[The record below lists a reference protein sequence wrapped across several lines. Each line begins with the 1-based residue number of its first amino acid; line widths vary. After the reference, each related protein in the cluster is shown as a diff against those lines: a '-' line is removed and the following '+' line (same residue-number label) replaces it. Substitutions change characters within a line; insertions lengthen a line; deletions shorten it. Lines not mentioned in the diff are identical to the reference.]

1 MVLTSEKKLK
11 PMVSETR
18 KSSSASVS
26 ECENI
31 PSVGATKWDRFVDGF
46 RRQHVQHGDEGKSL
60 QKGISS
66 RHLILISLVT
76 GMGTGLFVGT
86 GNILS
91 TAGPLFLIIGYIIV
105 GSFLYPTLQA
115 AGELAVNYSELSG
128 GYNNYPLKFIDESVA
143 FAVTWIYC
151 IEWLSTFA
159 LELVTASITIKFWD
173 EDQKINPDVWVTIIF
188 VIVVLLHFI
197 GSKAYGEGEFVI
209 GCLKVL
215 MVTGFL
221 IMSIVVNVGGGPEG
235 KFIGG
240 KYWHDPGY
248 YTNFK
253 GLCTVFVTG
262 AFAFSQSE
270 FVALSAAEQ
279 PNPRRAIPTA
289 CKLVFW
295 RILILFLGSLIM
307 VGLLVPMD
315 SPELMGASGG
325 GSNASPFVLAAT
337 LHGVTVVPH
346 IINVVILLSVC
357 SVASSSLYASSRTLQ
372 SLADQGYAPKYFN
385 YIDRSGRPLRSLIA
399 CSIFGLFSYIAAYD
413 KQETVFNWLLSIS
426 GLAQLFTWD
435 VICISHIRFRQAL
448 KYNGISIDSLGY
460 TSSTGVWGSVYAIV
474 IHWLILVAL
483 FYTALFP
490 VGSSTPDAQ
499 SFFQNYLGAIV
510 LVFFYV
516 CHKLWSR
523 NWKFYVKTCDIDIHT
538 DRTLFDEEI
547 LNLEKQEFQEKY
559 NNDPWYKKLRT
570 ILF

>member
-1 MVLTSEKKLK
+1 MLSDQKKIKPIVSVIGDSNDSISESEKL
-11 PMVSETR
+11 PTLG
-18 KSSSASVS
+18 
-26 ECENI
+26 N
-31 PSVGATKWDRFVDGF
+31 TKWERFVDTF
-46 RRQHVQHGDEGKSL
+46 RRQTVVHGDEGKSL
-60 QKGISS
+60 KKGISS
-66 RHLILISLVT
+66 RHLILMALVT

-86 GNILS
+86 GKILS

-143 FAVTWIYC
+143 FSVTWIYC

-159 LELVTASITIKFWD
+159 LELVTATITIRFWD
-173 EDQKINPDVWVTIIF
+173 GNQTINPDVWVTIILI
-188 VIVVLLHFI
+188 IVVFLHFV
-197 GSKAYGEGEFVI
+197 GSDAYGEGEFII
-209 GCLKVL
+209 GCIKVL
-215 MVTGFL
+215 MVTGFI

-235 KFIGG
+235 VYIGG

-262 AFAFSQSE
+262 AFAFSQTE

-279 PNPRRAIPTA
+279 PNPRKAIPRA

-295 RILILFLGSLIM
+295 RILILFLGVLLM
-307 VGLLVPMD
+307 VGLLVPMN

-325 GSNASPFVLAAT
+325 GSNASPLVLAAK

-357 SVASSSLYASSRTLQ
+357 SVASSSLYSSSRTLQ
-372 SLADQGYAPKYFN
+372 SLAEQGYAPRYFN

-399 CSIFGLFSYIAAYD
+399 CSIVGLFSYIAAYKD
-413 KQETVFNWLLSIS
+413 QTTVFDWLLSIS

-460 TSSTGVWGSVYAIV
+460 VASTGIWGSIYAIV
-474 IHWLILVAL
+474 LHWLILVAQ
-483 FYTALFP
+483 FYIALFP
-490 VGSSTPDAQ
+490 VGSSKPDAQ
-499 SFFQNYLGAIV
+499 NFFKNYLGAIV
-510 LVFFYV
+510 LIFFYV
-516 CHKLWSR
+516 CHKLWTR
-523 NWKFYVKTCDIDIHT
+523 NWNFYIKTCDIDIYA
-538 DRTLFDEEI
+538 DRTIFDEEI
-547 LNLEKQEFQEKY
+547 LNLEKQELREKY
-559 NNDPWYKKLRT
+559 NSDPWYKKLLA
-570 ILF
+570 III